1 MALNLDQLL
10 PQMLKAAEGVF
21 AAKWPDVRSYAEG
34 EFRKI
39 GLDILRIEQMK
50 LSGKITPE
58 QAGLLLDIQKN
69 ASRAVLLSLEGI
81 GLIMAQNAINA
92 ALGVIRDTVNKA
104 LGFVLL

>member
-21 AAKWPDVRSYAEG
+21 AAKWPDVRNYAEG
-34 EFRKI
+34 EFKKI
-39 GLDILRIEQMK
+39 GVDILNIEQMK
-50 LSGKITPE
+50 LNGTITEE

-69 ASRAVLLSLEGI
+69 ASRAVLLSIEGI

-92 ALGVIRDTVNKA
+92 ALGVVRDAVNTA
-104 LGFVLL
+104 LGFTLL